1 MAKPDR
7 VYLTHE
13 GSFIHAFTCTHTFRL
28 ICTHTHIPIQMHTL
42 IDIHTQAHIYNI
54 HSMYTLIQ
62 AYIYRYKCK
71 DRYVHIHMKTYM

>member
-54 HSMYTLIQ
+54 HSTHSCTHSYKHTFTDISGKTDM
-62 AYIYRYKCK
+62 YIY
-71 DRYVHIHMKTYM
+71 T